1 MQHTLEQARL
11 LSRRRFTRESVLAML
26 AGVTITIT
34 GCGDDDD
41 DNPTGPTSS
50 GDFTG
55 VVSANHGHRA
65 TVTSV
70 QITAANGVSLDIR
83 GDADHTHTVAL
94 TAAQVVQI
102 GNRQQ
107 VVATPTTDN
116 AHLHTVTFN
125 RGGGGPEGPQL
136 RTRGPHRQLRTRP
149 RRRGGP

>member
-1 MQHTLEQARL
+1 VQHNLEQVRL
-11 LSRRRFTRESVLAML
+11 LSRRQFTRESVLAML

-41 DNPTGPTSS
+41 NPTGPTTSN

-70 QITAANGVSLDIR
+70 QITAANGVNLDIR

-107 VVATPTTDN
+107 VVATSTTDN

-125 RGGGGPEGPQL
+125 
-136 RTRGPHRQLRTRP
+136 
-149 RRRGGP
+149 